1 MMRLLETLLKDPAIT
16 TLLWLLNL
24 TGSQATQ
31 KSPHKPGEQAS
42 WNDTSQNKGYLKTTT
57 EDGGPWSIQQRT
69 MQQADQAELNKG
81 AQEIG
86 PRSLEHEFLQ
96 RSTRTPKLT
105 FSMFKD
111 WVMIIILLNTETLN
125 IDFKHWL
132 NKPWNFFFIRLA
144 TLSTPFS
151 LFP

>member
-1 MMRLLETLLKDPAIT
+1 MSCCIAEKPQRGVYNKLLTLYSYSHSNPKNTHSLDLWWGCWKPCLKILLCNHPA
-16 TLLWLLNL
+16 LANL
-24 TGSQATQ
+24 TGSQAIQ

-42 WNDTSQNKGYLKTTT
+42 WNDTSQNKGYLKATT
-57 EDGGPWSIQQRT
+57 EDRHPWSIQQST
-69 MQQADQAELNKG
+69 MQQADQAERNKG

-111 WVMIIILLNTETLN
+111 
-125 IDFKHWL
+125 
-132 NKPWNFFFIRLA
+132 
-144 TLSTPFS
+144 
-151 LFP
+151 